1 MNREDINIGNAVG
14 DRRTYLSPRT
24 EIIKMNTSNL
34 VMASPLNIPIEDPGA
49 TDANGKQWHG
59 DMDSWDEVDATPIKK
74 QGVFGNSRHVCR
86 E

>member
-34 VMASPLNIPIEDPGA
+34 VMASPLNIPIEDPG
-49 TDANGKQWHG
+49 GSVLK
-59 DMDSWDEVDATPIKK
+59 SV
-74 QGVFGNSRHVCR
+74 
-86 E
+86 